1 MATNGRPSGYLQD
14 IDEVKR
20 VFERFDA
27 NGDGKIS
34 ASELAGVMKTLGSD
48 TSKEEISR
56 MMEEF
61 DTDHDGF
68 INLEEFAGICKVGGG
83 GTADDGGLK
92 ELHDAFE
99 LYDQDKDGRISAAE
113 LYQILS
119 RLGERCSIEECAQMI
134 KSIDSDGDGF
144 VSFEEFKRMMTN
156 TKP

>member
-1 MATNGRPSGYLQD
+1 MATNGRPPGYLED

-20 VFERFDA
+20 VFDRFDA
-27 NGDGKIS
+27 NGVGKIS
-34 ASELAGVMKTLGSD
+34 ASELADITKSLGSD

-68 INLEEFAGICKVGGG
+68 INLEEFAGICKVGSG

-92 ELHDAFE
+92 ELHDALE

-113 LYQILS
+113 LYQNLN
-119 RLGERCSIEECAQMI
+119 RLGERCSIEECAEMI